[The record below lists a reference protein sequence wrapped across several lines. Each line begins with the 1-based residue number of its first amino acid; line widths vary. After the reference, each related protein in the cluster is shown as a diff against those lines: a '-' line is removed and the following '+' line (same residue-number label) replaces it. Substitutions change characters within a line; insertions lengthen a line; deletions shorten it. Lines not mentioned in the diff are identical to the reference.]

1 VTAPETST
9 SHRRVLIIEDER
21 VLARTLRDM
30 LMAAGY
36 EVDTREDGRL
46 GFEAAT
52 AGAYD
57 LILLDVMLPSMDGFE
72 VAETL
77 RRKGVATPILML
89 TARDDLDD
97 KVSGLK
103 SGADDYLTKPF
114 EVDEL
119 MARIEALLR
128 RTSPKAGGELRQFD
142 FGGMRADF
150 INNRLIRKDK
160 TVDLPDQESRL
171 LRYFAEHRGE
181 VVSRETLLKEVWDY
195 KAVPFTRTVDVHVS
209 WLRQKIEADPKD
221 PRFIVTVHGRGYRF
235 EG

>member
-1 VTAPETST
+1 M
-9 SHRRVLIIEDER
+9 
-21 VLARTLRDM
+21 LARTLRDM

-36 EVDTREDGRL
+36 EVDTLEDGRK

-114 EVDEL
+114 EADEL

-128 RTSPKAGGELRQFD
+128 RTSPKAGGEIRHFD

-150 INNRLIRKDK
+150 VNNRLIRKDK
-160 TVDLPDQESRL
+160 TIDLPDQESRL

-181 VVSRETLLKEVWDY
+181 VISRETLLKEVWDY

>member
-1 VTAPETST
+1 
-9 SHRRVLIIEDER
+9 
-21 VLARTLRDM
+21 M
-30 LMAAGY
+30 LSALGY
-36 EVDTREDGRL
+36 EVEIRGDGKQ
-46 GFEAAT
+46 GVDAAT
-52 AGAYD
+52 EGAFD
-57 LILLDVMLPSMDGFE
+57 LILLDVMLPSMDGFA

-77 RRKGVATPILML
+77 RRKGVNTPILML
-89 TARDDLDD
+89 TARDEVGD

-128 RTSPKAGGELRQFD
+128 RTSPRAGTELRHFD

-150 INNRLIRKDK
+150 VNNRLIRKDR
-160 TVDLPDQESRL
+160 TIDLPDQESRL
-171 LRYFAEHRGE
+171 LQYFAEHRRE
-181 VVSRETLLKEVWDY
+181 VVSRETLLKDVWDY

>member
-1 VTAPETST
+1 MTTTELSPA
-9 SHRRVLIIEDER
+9 HRRVLIVEDEK

-30 LMAAGY
+30 LRAKGY
-36 EVDTREDGRL
+36 EVETCGDGKE
-46 GFEAAT
+46 GADAAA

-77 RRKGVATPILML
+77 RRKGVGTPILML
-89 TARDDLDD
+89 TARDDLND

-114 EVDEL
+114 EADEL
-119 MARIEALLR
+119 LARIEALLR
-128 RTSPKAGGELRQFD
+128 RTSPKAGSELRHFD

-150 INNRLIRKDK
+150 VNNRLIRKDK
-160 TVDLPDQESRL
+160 TIDLPDQESRL

-181 VVSRETLLKEVWDY
+181 VVSRETLLRDVWDY

>member
-1 VTAPETST
+1 MTEPNQNP
-9 SHRRVLIIEDER
+9 HRRILVVEDER

-30 LMAAGY
+30 LRSQGY
-36 EVDTREDGRL
+36 EVEIKGDGRE
-46 GFEAAT
+46 GFESAT
-52 AGAYD
+52 NGAFD
-57 LILLDVMLPSMDGFE
+57 MILLDVMLPSMDGFE
-72 VAETL
+72 VAESL
-77 RRKGVATPILML
+77 RRKGVGTPILML
-89 TARDDLDD
+89 TARDELDD

-103 SGADDYLTKPF
+103 AGADDYLTKPF
-114 EVDEL
+114 EADEL
-119 MARIEALLR
+119 LARIEALLR
-128 RTSPKAGGELRQFD
+128 RTSPQRGAELRHYD

-150 INNRLIRKDK
+150 VNNKLIRKDK
-160 TVDLPDQESRL
+160 TIDLPDQESRL

-181 VVSRETLLKEVWDY
+181 VISRETLLKEVWDY